1 MKQLGINLAL
11 STAYHPQM
19 DGTTEWVNQEIKV
32 YLSNYCTSHPEEW
45 STVLHTLEFTHNNR
59 RHAERQKTSFELM
72 FRDSP
77 IAIPY
82 TFENTKYPAIKEKM
96 KILIK
101 NWEEVLAVHEI
112 ARVQIM
118 ERWRSTFTPFKKGDC
133 IWLDTRN
140 LKTNHHKK
148 IAPKREGPFEIT
160 DVMGPVTYW
169 INLPESWKIHNVF
182 HASLLRQ
189 YKETEVYGANYPRP
203 PPEIEEGEEI
213 YEVESI
219 LKHHQRGRGYQYF
232 IKWSGYPIS
241 EASWEPEHMFSEDGN
256 LLKHYKEWHHI

>member
-1 MKQLGINLAL
+1 
-11 STAYHPQM
+11 
-19 DGTTEWVNQEIKV
+19 
-32 YLSNYCTSHPEEW
+32 
-45 STVLHTLEFTHNNR
+45 
-59 RHAERQKTSFELM
+59 M
-72 FRDSP
+72 FGDSP

-82 TFENTKYPAIKEKM
+82 SFENTKYPAIEEKM
-96 KILIK
+96 KTLIK
-101 NWEEVLAVHEI
+101 NQEEALAAHEI
-112 ARVQIM
+112 ARARMI
-118 ERWRSTFTPFKKGDC
+118 ERRKSMFTPFKKGDR

-148 IAPKREGPFEIT
+148 IAPKREGPFTIT

-169 INLPESWKIHNVF
+169 INLPESWKILNVF

-219 LKHHQRGRGYQYF
+219 LKHRRRGRGYQYF
-232 IKWSGYPIS
+232 VKWAGYPIS
-241 EASWEPEHMFSEDGN
+241 EASWEPEHVFSEDGD
-256 LLKHYKEWHHI
+256 LLKRYKERHHI